1 MFEIESMIRGY
12 HVYKEIW
19 DAVVGEELECERDTT
34 NHHDRFAVA
43 ILKDEVTVG
52 HAPRKILSVFSL
64 FLRHGGSIRCRV
76 TASRRYSADLPQ
88 GGLEIPCIYK
98 LEGDKLYLAR
108 AQKLITTALTSIPD
122 PSTIDKSAV
131 SEPLSK
137 TRKVNVIVN
146 DDDTDCDLVKS
157 ILRGEKLSDLHINLA
172 QSILK
177 RQFPPLRGLCSTL
190 IQKRKHNN
198 VDLKNQLQ
206 IIHSHGDHWIAA
218 SNVGCE
224 DEITHV
230 YDSVYSSLDR
240 ETEDVVHNL
249 FQAAKSLPI
258 KIEMRSCQKQAG
270 GTDCGLFSI
279 AFITAIAYNEDPSKI
294 KFCQMEMRSHLA
306 NCFKNNYLTL
316 FPTII

>member
-1 MFEIESMIRGY
+1 MATLPENFR
-12 HVYKEIW
+12 
-19 DAVVGEELECERDTT
+19 
-34 NHHDRFAVA
+34 
-43 ILKDEVTVG
+43 
-52 HAPRKILSVFSL
+52 LSSLRL

-98 LEGDKLYLAR
+98 LEGDKLYLTR
-108 AQKLITTALTSIPD
+108 AQKLITTALTQSIPD

-137 TRKVNVIVN
+137 KRKVNVIVN

-177 RQFPPLRGLCSTL
+177 RQFPLLRGLCSTL
-190 IQKRKHNN
+190 TQKRKHNN

-218 SNVGCE
+218 SNVGCK

-230 YDSVYSSLDR
+230 FDSVYSSLDR

-249 FQAAKSLPI
+249 FQTAKSLPI
-258 KIEMRSCQKQAG
+258 KIEMSSCQKQAG

-279 AFITAIAYNEDPSKI
+279 TAIADPSKI

-316 FPTII
+316 FPTI